1 MVDGLRSYCIMLLWT
16 KFDNKLDRN
25 LKTTILLDIF
35 LLDVNLDK
43 FTSGLHFLLISFIF
57 VKLKKI
63 VMLLI
68 KCLNFE
74 IL

>member
-1 MVDGLRSYCIMLLWT
+1 MLLWT

-25 LKTTILLDIF
+25 LKTKILLDIF

-43 FTSGLHFLLISFIF
+43 FTNGLHFLLISFIF
-57 VKLKKI
+57 VKLKNKI